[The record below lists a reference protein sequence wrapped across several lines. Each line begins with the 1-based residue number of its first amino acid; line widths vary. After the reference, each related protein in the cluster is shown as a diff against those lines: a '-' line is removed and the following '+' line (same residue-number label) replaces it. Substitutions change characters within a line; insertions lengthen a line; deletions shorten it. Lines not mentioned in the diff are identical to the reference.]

1 MREYKFESCVTDM
14 DKRIETR
21 LSPRAKAQIA
31 EVQRRYPPEKFE
43 YKFTYTEPCYLALDL
58 TPKNLPPQPKLVGIK
73 LMATMEPPKEEDY
86 G

>member
-1 MREYKFESCVTDM
+1 MRKYKFESCVTDM
-14 DKRIETR
+14 DKQIENR

-43 YKFTYTEPCYLALDL
+43 YKFTFEEPNHLALDL
-58 TPKNLPPQPKLVGIK
+58 TPKKLPPQPKLIGVK
-73 LMATMEPPKEEDY
+73 LVATIDPPKEEDD

>member
-14 DKRIETR
+14 DKQIENR
-21 LSPRAKAQIA
+21 LSPREKAQIA

-43 YKFTYTEPCYLALDL
+43 YKFTFEEPNHLTLDL
-58 TPKNLPPQPKLVGIK
+58 TLKKLPPQPKLVGIK
-73 LMATMEPPKEEDY
+73 LVATVEPPKEEDD